1 VMNVVRTRFRPE
13 FLNRLD
19 EIVLFRRLA
28 RGDMGSI
35 VEIQLGRL
43 RKLLDERKITL
54 ELDQDARDWLAEAG
68 YDPVYGARPLKR
80 VIQRNLQDRLA
91 GLLLEGTVRDGQSL
105 RVSVGPDG
113 LEVVPINSFAES
125 V

>member
-1 VMNVVRTRFRPE
+1 VVRTRFSPE

-19 EIVLFRRLA
+19 EVVLFRRLA
-28 RGDMGSI
+28 RGDMSSI
-35 VEIQLGRL
+35 VDIQLGRL
-43 RKLLDERKITL
+43 RKLLEDRKITL
-54 ELDQDARDWLAEAG
+54 ELDADARDWLAEAG

-91 GLLLEGTVRDGQSL
+91 GLLLEGEVRDGQAL

-113 LEVVPINSFAES
+113 LEITPISSFAES
-125 V
+125 L